1 MVSGLNNITK
11 KPIVI
16 IASPR
21 TGSTA
26 LGYHLG
32 KLYPGLVYYN
42 EPSNF
47 PDSDYMKKFLNHTMV
62 EKKNDY
68 ILKLLGSS
76 IKTYPSEIIAT
87 MFSDQVF
94 RIKMS
99 RRNTIEQMASYYVG
113 YYRQKWE
120 YYTEADLV
128 NTNIEINL
136 EKIKYAINRVEIEKN
151 ILSKISADVELYYED
166 FSEFKSPSKK
176 TPIPSNYPLLI
187 DTIAQLYSSR
197 IS

>member
-11 KPIVI
+11 KPIVV

-42 EPSNF
+42 EPSVT
-47 PDSDYMKKFLNHTMV
+47 PDYMKKFLNHTMV

-68 ILKLLGSS
+68 ILKLLGSA
-76 IKTYPSEIIAT
+76 INTYPSEIIAT

-99 RRNTIEQMASYYVG
+99 RRNRIEQMASYYVG

-128 NTNIEINL
+128 NTNIEIDL
-136 EKIKYAINRVEIEKN
+136 KKIRYAMNRIKIEEN
-151 ILSKISADVELYYED
+151 ILSKISTDIELYYED

-176 TPIPSNYPLLI
+176 TPIPPNYPLLI
-187 DTIAQLYSSR
+187 DTITQLYSSG

>member
-1 MVSGLNNITK
+1 MVSGLSNLTK

-32 KLYPGLVYYN
+32 KLYPELIYYN
-42 EPSNF
+42 EPNVT
-47 PDSDYMKKFLNHTMV
+47 PDYMKDFLNRTMV
-62 EKKNDY
+62 QKKNDY
-68 ILKLLGSS
+68 ILKLLGSA
-76 IKTYPSEIIAT
+76 IQHYPSEIIAT

-99 RRNTIEQMASYYVG
+99 RKNTIEQIASYYVG

-120 YYTEADLV
+120 YYTETDLT
-128 NTNIEINL
+128 NTNIEIEL
-136 EKIKYAINRVEIEKN
+136 SKVRYAINRINIEEN
-151 ILSKISADVELYYED
+151 ILSKISFDLELYYED
-166 FSEFKSPSKK
+166 FTEFESPSKK
-176 TPIPSNYPLLI
+176 TPIPTNYPLLI
-187 DTIAQLYSSR
+187 DTIKHLYRPRVS
-197 IS
+197 

>member
-32 KLYPGLVYYN
+32 NLYHGLVYYN
-42 EPSNF
+42 EPSVT
-47 PDSDYMKKFLNHTMV
+47 PDYMKKFLNHTMV

-68 ILKLLGSS
+68 ILKLLGSA
-76 IKTYPSEIIAT
+76 INTYPSEIIAT
-87 MFSDQVF
+87 IFSDQVF

-99 RRNTIEQMASYYVG
+99 RRNTIEQIASYYVG

-120 YYTEADLV
+120 YYTETDLT
-128 NTNIEINL
+128 NTAIKIELNKVRYAMNRIEI
-136 EKIKYAINRVEIEKN
+136 EEN

-166 FSEFKSPSKK
+166 FFEFKSPSKK
-176 TPIPSNYPLLI
+176 TPVPSNYPLLI
-187 DTIAQLYSSR
+187 DTITQLYRPRVS
-197 IS
+197 